1 VSVTRKQF
9 AENLKDLHHD
19 LLKMGTLVEET
30 IRKSVAA
37 ITTRNSALARQV
49 MQDEEEINSFETEI
63 QDRCIILLAT
73 EQPVAHDL
81 RSIVTAIKIATQLER
96 IGDHA
101 VHLAKSALRLADR
114 RMEEQLIEVPRMAEI
129 CICMFHDILTA
140 LVENSEEKAM
150 EVAGRDDDADMLYTR
165 ISEQLL
171 ARMCDDKAA
180 VTRGIELLFVS
191 RYLERIG
198 DHVTNIAELIVYNA
212 SGRHVELNR

>member
-1 VSVTRKQF
+1 MAVTRKHF

-30 IRKSVAA
+30 IRKSVTA
-37 ITTRNSALARQV
+37 ITSRNRELAGQV
-49 MQDEEEINSFETEI
+49 IQDEEEINSFETEI
-63 QDRCIILLAT
+63 LDRCIILLAT
-73 EQPVAHDL
+73 EQPVAQDL

-114 RMEEQLIEVPRMAEI
+114 MMDEPLIDVPRMAQI
-129 CICMFHDILTA
+129 CISMFHDILTA
-140 LVENSEEKAM
+140 LVENSEEKAR
-150 EVAGRDDDADMLYTR
+150 EVAGRDDDADLLYNR
-165 ISEQLL
+165 ISEELL
-171 ARMCDDKAA
+171 TQMCEDKAA
-180 VTRGIELLFVS
+180 VTRGMELIFVS